1 MPANTTTQNSE
12 TQNVQTPKK
21 QRFFKCMYNNETKG
35 RYSGYKP
42 KQAANKALTSI
53 IKDTVTN
60 NGKNPDSINGQKFTF
75 EMIECTRGGKRKISL
90 YEGERV
96 KLPKPLEVVIKKNG
110 ENKKITYNYQNKLH
124 KIKEDAKKNEE
135 VNPEGSEEKV
145 AQTEGKAKKNVDKKN
160 KSKKDKSTP
169 KKEKKLADKKE
180 KKEKVEKTEDKK
192 EKKDKPAKKEKVVS
206 ETKTKSEKKESEDT
220 SNKKEKTVKKEK
232 NESKTKSDKKDV
244 KEVKQKTDKKETKKS
259 VKK

>member
-1 MPANTTTQNSE
+1 MAANTTTQNSE
-12 TQNVQTPKK
+12 TQNVPVQKK

-75 EMIECTRGGKRKISL
+75 EMVECTRGGKRKISL

-124 KIKEDAKKNEE
+124 KIKEEAKKNDEE
-135 VNPEGSEEKV
+135 NVDENEEKV
-145 AQTEGKAKKNVDKKN
+145 EQKVEQKGG
-160 KSKKDKSTP
+160 KSKKS
-169 KKEKKLADKKE
+169 EKADKKE
-180 KKEKVEKTEDKK
+180 
-192 EKKDKPAKKEKVVS
+192 KPAKKEKS
-206 ETKTKSEKKESEDT
+206 SD
-220 SNKKEKTVKKEK
+220 KKEKTTGKKEA
-232 NESKTKSDKKDV
+232 KTKSDKKEN
-244 KEVKQKTDKKETKKS
+244 KENKEKTVDKKEPKVEKTTNKKEKKTDKKEAAKVEKKTDKKETKSEKKVDKKDTKKS